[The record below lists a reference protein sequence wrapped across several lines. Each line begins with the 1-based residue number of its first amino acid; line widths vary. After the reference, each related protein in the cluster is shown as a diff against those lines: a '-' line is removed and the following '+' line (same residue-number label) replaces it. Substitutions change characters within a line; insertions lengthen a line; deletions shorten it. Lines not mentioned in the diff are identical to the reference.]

1 MPSQD
6 ALSARLTTAAE
17 NFEKLKRANATI
29 DMTRGKPAP
38 EQLDLSNAMLNIL
51 TPEECADVDGQDYR
65 NYGIGDG
72 IPAAKKL
79 FADFM
84 GVQPDE
90 IIVGGNSSLNLMYDV
105 LSGAMLF
112 GLPGSPVA
120 WSKDERVAVLCPVP
134 GYDRHF
140 AICEQLGIEMIPVP
154 MTETGPDMDM
164 VEKLVAEDGRIR
176 AIWCVPKYSNPT
188 GVTYSDET
196 VDRLAG
202 MKTAAPDFRVLWDNA
217 YTVHH
222 LGKGPDRVKDILAAC
237 KAAGNPERAIL
248 FGSTSKITWPGA
260 GVAVVAGSKATIT
273 DLAKKMSF
281 ATIGPDKVN
290 QLRQVKFFGDLE
302 GIVKLMDGHAAI
314 IGPKFDAVNRA
325 LEERLGGLGVAS
337 WSKPEGGYFVSV
349 DVLPGC
355 ASAIIAKAA
364 EAGLK
369 LTPAGA
375 TWPYGKDP
383 EDSNLRLAPTMP
395 SVEEI
400 ERAME
405 IFCTCVEL
413 VCLPRLP
420 Q

>member
-1 MPSQD
+1 
-6 ALSARLTTAAE
+6 
-17 NFEKLKRANATI
+17 
-29 DMTRGKPAP
+29 
-38 EQLDLSNAMLNIL
+38 
-51 TPEECADVDGQDYR
+51 
-65 NYGIGDG
+65 
-72 IPAAKKL
+72 
-79 FADFM
+79 
-84 GVQPDE
+84 
-90 IIVGGNSSLNLMYDV
+90 
-105 LSGAMLF
+105 
-112 GLPGSPVA
+112 
-120 WSKDERVAVLCPVP
+120 
-134 GYDRHF
+134 
-140 AICEQLGIEMIPVP
+140 
-154 MTETGPDMDM
+154 
-164 VEKLVAEDGRIR
+164 
-176 AIWCVPKYSNPT
+176 VPKYSNPT

-290 QLRQVKFFGDLE
+290 QLRHVKFFGDLE